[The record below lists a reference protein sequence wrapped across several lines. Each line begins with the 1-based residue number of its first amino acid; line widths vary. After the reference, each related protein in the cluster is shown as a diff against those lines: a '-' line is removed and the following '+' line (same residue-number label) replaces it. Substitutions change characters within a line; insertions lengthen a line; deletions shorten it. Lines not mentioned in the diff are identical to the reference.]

1 MIILLKKVILMLVK
15 VLLVNNYNIY
25 KIIIMLN
32 KMNYCNLY
40 QKKKMSEIVKKVF
53 NKNNM
58 NYKNKY

>member
-1 MIILLKKVILMLVK
+1 MIILLKKVILILVK

-40 QKKKMSEIVKKVF
+40 QKKKMSEIVKKVL
-53 NKNNM
+53 NQNNM
-58 NYKNKY
+58 NYKNQY